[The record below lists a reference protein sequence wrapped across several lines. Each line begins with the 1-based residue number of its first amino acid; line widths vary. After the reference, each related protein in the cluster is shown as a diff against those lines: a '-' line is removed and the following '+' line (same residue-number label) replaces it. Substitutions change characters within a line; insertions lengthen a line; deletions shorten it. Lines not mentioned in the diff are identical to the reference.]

1 MKHGERSG
9 SSHISL
15 LNRGIYFSKIIMYSP
30 PPPLRAQKF
39 RMVFHTMLT
48 CFPVIMSSWGKI
60 WKFEGAWGKNMWN
73 PCLFP
78 MFSSIFPIFHFCFP
92 FFLSLLP
99 SFFSSFF
106 SFYSLWGNKLCR
118 KRGVV
123 GNKLSIRKICSH
135 VPPPPGT
142 RLSVHLFIVNEHVLL
157 NNNEVF

>member
-30 PPPLRAQKF
+30 PLFRAQKF
-39 RMVFHTMLT
+39 RMVFHTMFT

-60 WKFEGAWGKNMWN
+60 WKFEGAWGKNMWK

-78 MFSSIFPIFHFCFP
+78 MFSSIFPIFPFCFP

-106 SFYSLWGNKLCR
+106 FLLRFFLFSPGPFFPYLTS
-118 KRGVV
+118 
-123 GNKLSIRKICSH
+123 
-135 VPPPPGT
+135 PPPLPGVEGIFWKIYFPV
-142 RLSVHLFIVNEHVLL
+142 LKHL
-157 NNNEVF
+157 

>member
-30 PPPLRAQKF
+30 PPLFRAQKF

-60 WKFEGAWGKNMWN
+60 WKFEGAWGKNMWK

-78 MFSSIFPIFHFCFP
+78 MFSSIFPIFPFCFP

-106 SFYSLWGNKLCR
+106 FPSL
-118 KRGVV
+118 VFHFFPTAIF
-123 GNKLSIRKICSH
+123 SIFN
-135 VPPPPGT
+135 PPPPRGGGDI
-142 RLSVHLFIVNEHVLL
+142 LENIFPCP
-157 NNNEVF
+157 